1 MKKRLAQFMIVGSL
15 STSVLLSSIGT
26 SVANIVLPSIA
37 THFAV
42 SFAAVRWV
50 VLSYLLATTLFS
62 LMVGYFGD
70 LKGRRR
76 ILFFGAGL
84 FFIGT
89 LLTALS
95 YSFEILIFSRVLQGV
110 GGAALIVLP
119 MAIATEVV
127 SSEKIGRV
135 IGLLATMSALGTAT
149 GPSLGGVL
157 LGIYGWSAPFFL
169 VALLGFLNF
178 LLLMFFLPADG
189 ALVKPHQKGPR
200 TLEVL
205 ASISSDPVL
214 CVRLASNLVVSSV
227 MMATL
232 ISGPFYLARVLK
244 ISPSQMGLVM
254 STGPLTSVCFGI
266 LSGFFVDRFGVR
278 AILKFGLFQ
287 LMVGAICFA
296 VLPSLFG
303 AGGFAFSSV
312 MLSIGYQMF
321 LSANSSCIMKKQA
334 TDRRGLVSGAL
345 SLSRNVGLMSGTLV
359 LGGIFDRFGLRVTFV
374 VAAVFV
380 FALFL
385 VQSKILK
392 KEMV

>member
-1 MKKRLAQFMIVGSL
+1 
-15 STSVLLSSIGT
+15 
-26 SVANIVLPSIA
+26 
-37 THFAV
+37 
-42 SFAAVRWV
+42 
-50 VLSYLLATTLFS
+50 
-62 LMVGYFGD
+62 
-70 LKGRRR
+70 
-76 ILFFGAGL
+76 
-84 FFIGT
+84 
-89 LLTALS
+89 
-95 YSFEILIFSRVLQGV
+95 
-110 GGAALIVLP
+110 
-119 MAIATEVV
+119 
-127 SSEKIGRV
+127 
-135 IGLLATMSALGTAT
+135 
-149 GPSLGGVL
+149 
-157 LGIYGWSAPFFL
+157 
-169 VALLGFLNF
+169 
-178 LLLMFFLPADG
+178 
-189 ALVKPHQKGPR
+189 
-200 TLEVL
+200 
-205 ASISSDPVL
+205 
-214 CVRLASNLVVSSV
+214 